1 MIMARKFRGKI
12 AFLLIFCLIVFIPFK
27 QSIRN
32 VSSQANLVE
41 EEDQFIIYAG
51 NEYNVIVPKEKGPE
65 MIFNAENF
73 GEITLRINYIS
84 EYTSPTQYLN
94 SLNHLSGKGY
104 SLDKLNWDSIG
115 SSDINKTCV
124 NLTRTHLDKNTTL
137 DFSLSVFNQN
147 RTIRDFDVLA
157 LSNTYLEFQVHNWS
171 YTPETRGLALNLQSY
186 MEQNDDY
193 LRLGPFVDIA
203 TEEYAARILLDSYYF
218 ELRLKSE
225 IVMIK
230 STGEEIRYTVFFFA
244 QYNVAE
250 KVSEPADFWISVPYV
265 SDVNQ
270 IIFSF
275 ICSIGIGQTNQS
287 SIASFGL
294 FVFGISSIVV
304 IIRSFNR
311 RRREYK

>member
-1 MIMARKFRGKI
+1 MVKTFRDKI
-12 AFLLIFCLIVFIPFK
+12 AFLLIFCLIAFSSFK
-27 QSIRN
+27 QSTRD

-51 NEYNVIVPKEKGPE
+51 NEYNVVVPKDAGPE
-65 MIFNAENF
+65 MIFDAENL
-73 GEITLRINYIS
+73 GKITLKIDYIS

-104 SLDKLNWDSIG
+104 SLDKLVWNSIG

-137 DFSLSVFNQN
+137 DFSLCVFNQN
-147 RTIRDFDVLA
+147 QTIRDTDVKA
-157 LSNTYLEFQVHNWS
+157 ISNTYLEFQVHNWS
-171 YTPETRGLALNLQSY
+171 YTPESRGLALNLQAY
-186 MEQNDDY
+186 MEQNEDY

-203 TEEYAARILLDSYYF
+203 TEEYAARILLNNYKF
-218 ELRLKSE
+218 EVRLKSE

-230 STGEEIRYTVFFFA
+230 TTGEEIRYAVFFFA

-265 SDVNQ
+265 TDVNQ

-275 ICSIGIGQTNQS
+275 VCSIGIDQTSQS

-294 FVFGISSIVV
+294 FVFSISSIVV
-304 IIRSFNR
+304 IIRVFSR
-311 RRREYK
+311 RRRKYK

>member
-1 MIMARKFRGKI
+1 MVSKLRGKI
-12 AFLLIFCLIVFIPFK
+12 AFLLIFCLIVFSPFK

-51 NEYNVIVPKEKGPE
+51 NEYNVIVPKERGPK

-73 GEITLRINYIS
+73 GEITLKINYIS

-115 SSDINKTCV
+115 SSDMNKTCV

-137 DFSLSVFNQN
+137 DFSLSVFSQN
-147 RTIRDFDVLA
+147 RTIRDIDVLA

-186 MEQNDDY
+186 MEQNEDY
-193 LRLGPFVDIA
+193 LRQGPFVDIA
-203 TEEYAARILLDSYYF
+203 TKEYGARILLDSYYF

-230 STGEEIRYTVFFFA
+230 STGEEIKYTVFFFA

-250 KVSEPADFWISVPYV
+250 EVSEPADFWISVPYV

-275 ICSIGIGQTNQS
+275 ICSIGISQTNQS

-311 RRREYK
+311 RREYK

>member
-1 MIMARKFRGKI
+1 MKMARKFRGKI
-12 AFLLIFCLIVFIPFK
+12 AFLLIFCLIVFSPFK

-51 NEYNVIVPKEKGPE
+51 NEYNVVVPKEKGPE
-65 MIFNAENF
+65 MIFDSKNF
-73 GEITLRINYIS
+73 GKITLKINYIS

-104 SLDKLNWDSIG
+104 SLDKLTWDSIG
-115 SSDINKTCV
+115 SSDMNKTCV

-147 RTIRDFDVLA
+147 RTIRDIDVQA
-157 LSNTYLEFQVHNWS
+157 LSNAFLEFQVHNWS
-171 YTPETRGLALNLQSY
+171 YTPESRGLALNLQAY
-186 MEQNDDY
+186 MEQNEDY
-193 LRLGPFVDIA
+193 LRLGPFVDIVMD
-203 TEEYAARILLDSYYF
+203 EYAARILLDNYYF
-218 ELRLKSE
+218 EVRLKTE

-230 STGEEIRYTVFFFA
+230 STGEEIKYTVFFFA
-244 QYNVAE
+244 QYNLAE
-250 KVSEPADFWISVPYV
+250 EVSEPADFWISVPYV

-287 SIASFGL
+287 SLASYGL

-304 IIRSFNR
+304 IIRFFGR

>member
-1 MIMARKFRGKI
+1 MAKTFRDKI
-12 AFLLIFCLIVFIPFK
+12 TFLLIFCLIVFSSLK
-27 QSIRN
+27 QSARN

-51 NEYNVIVPKEKGPE
+51 NEFNVVVPKNTGPE

-73 GEITLRINYIS
+73 GEITLKIDYIS

-104 SLDKLNWDSIG
+104 SLDKLAWNSIG
-115 SSDINKTCV
+115 SSNINKTCV

-147 RTIRDFDVLA
+147 RTIRDTDVKA
-157 LSNTYLEFQVHNWS
+157 ISNAYLEFQVHNWS
-171 YTPETRGLALNLQSY
+171 YSPESRGLALNLQAY
-186 MEQNDDY
+186 MEDNEDF

-203 TEEYAARILLDSYYF
+203 TYEYAARILLDNYKF
-218 ELRLKSE
+218 EVRLKSE
-225 IVMIK
+225 IIMIK
-230 STGEEIRYTVFFFA
+230 TTGEEIRHTVFFFA
-244 QYNVAE
+244 QYNIAE
-250 KVSEPADFWISVPYV
+250 KISEPADFWISVPYIT
-265 SDVNQ
+265 DVNQ

-275 ICSIGIGQTNQS
+275 ICSIGIDQTSQS
-287 SIASFGL
+287 SMASFGL

-304 IIRSFNR
+304 IIRVFSR
-311 RRREYK
+311 RRRKSN

>member
-1 MIMARKFRGKI
+1 MAKNFRDKI
-12 AFLLIFCLIVFIPFK
+12 AFLLIFCLIVFSSFK
-27 QSIRN
+27 QSTRN

-41 EEDQFIIYAG
+41 EEDRFIIYAG
-51 NEYNVIVPKEKGPE
+51 NEYNVVVPKDIGPE
-65 MIFNAENF
+65 MIFDAENF
-73 GEITLRINYIS
+73 GEITLKINYIS

-104 SLDKLNWDSIG
+104 SLDKLTWNSIG

-147 RTIRDFDVLA
+147 QTIRDTDVKA
-157 LSNTYLEFQVHNWS
+157 LYNAYLEFQVHNWS
-171 YTPETRGLALNLQSY
+171 YTPETRGLALNLQTY
-186 MEQNDDY
+186 MEQNEDY

-203 TEEYAARILLDSYYF
+203 TKEYAARILLNSFKF
-218 ELRLKSE
+218 EVRLKSE

-230 STGEEIRYTVFFFA
+230 TTGEEIRYTVFFFA

-265 SDVNQ
+265 ADVNQ

-275 ICSIGIGQTNQS
+275 ICSIGIEQTNLGS
-287 SIASFGL
+287 LSSFGL
-294 FVFGISSIVV
+294 FAFGITSIVI
-304 IIRSFNR
+304 IIRSFGR
-311 RRREYK
+311 RRRKYN